1 MKKRFLSILVL
12 LSMILIP
19 TAVFAAEGNKLVG
32 DTLTSPGATVSFT
45 IKVSSPETINKYD
58 ADLTYETAVLE
69 LVSIENGKGWS
80 GNNAIGNSPL
90 ELSFERESG
99 VSGETDVATLTF
111 KVKKDATKTESRLSL
126 EGKYTTEKDGTIK
139 NLEEN
144 AVTLQIKST
153 DNTLKDLK
161 VNKQTVVNF
170 SPTTYSY
177 SMQVESKVTSADI
190 GATLNNN
197 TAKFVDKFGPRN
209 IPLDYGENEA
219 KIKVKAANGDVL
231 EYVINITRNDNRGS
245 NNDLANLIINS
256 GAVKLN
262 FDKDTLEYNVKTYK
276 LKKIEVEATPVDPKA
291 KVVKKF
297 TEEPVIGPNE
307 ITITVTSEAG
317 QSKEYKVI
325 LNNLDRDVDVTL
337 KSLEVSAPGGEV
349 ELSPKFRSDVL
360 DYEVRYE
367 KRLEEDLS
375 IIPEVSSEEDDVK
388 YDMAHLQ
395 ETMKDIKPGSK
406 VEIKVYAPDGT
417 ANIYTI
423 TFVKDSRI
431 NFFTILFGVI
441 LLILLVIFIKLF
453 INRNKVDDSSN
464 DDKIKVYKKEN
475 ENELMKTKRLNKI
488 NLE

>member
-69 LVSIENGKGWS
+69 LVSIENGKGWK
-80 GNNAIGNSPL
+80 GDNAIGNSPL

-111 KVKKDATKTESRLSL
+111 KIKKDATKTESRLSL

-245 NNDLANLIINS
+245 NNGGANDN
-256 GAVKLN
+256 G
-262 FDKDTLEYNVKTYK
+262 
-276 LKKIEVEATPVDPKA
+276 
-291 KVVKKF
+291 
-297 TEEPVIGPNE
+297 
-307 ITITVTSEAG
+307 
-317 QSKEYKVI
+317 
-325 LNNLDRDVDVTL
+325 
-337 KSLEVSAPGGEV
+337 
-349 ELSPKFRSDVL
+349 
-360 DYEVRYE
+360 
-367 KRLEEDLS
+367 
-375 IIPEVSSEEDDVK
+375 
-388 YDMAHLQ
+388 
-395 ETMKDIKPGSK
+395 
-406 VEIKVYAPDGT
+406 
-417 ANIYTI
+417 
-423 TFVKDSRI
+423 KDS
-431 NFFTILFGVI
+431 
-441 LLILLVIFIKLF
+441 
-453 INRNKVDDSSN
+453 
-464 DDKIKVYKKEN
+464 
-475 ENELMKTKRLNKI
+475 KRVWRFWTFYSRRSRKG
-488 NLE
+488 